1 MKKLLVVYWL
11 LGLPILFT
19 SCSLGGSYQLGTLQI
34 PMILIYA
41 VMGVALWIKLKNNK
55 KKKG

>member
-1 MKKLLVVYWL
+1 MKKLLVAYWL

-41 VMGVALWIKLKNNK
+41 VVGVALWIKLKDK
-55 KKKG
+55 KKK